1 MKYTARLV
9 AVVLAMTLSLSAF
22 AAGQFKEIQRAM
34 MDSKWGQ
41 AEEMLQTYLAQNPNN
56 AKGHY
61 LLATTYE
68 QTRRYA
74 EANVELNKAN
84 RIDSGQKFASP
95 GQADAMANRLSM
107 KLAMNNPKPRSEVA
121 VREPV
126 RERPQPRES
135 TYSQPRQTSP
145 VVAVAPTATPQ
156 ASNQNTHSGGGFMT
170 FLLAIVVLGLTGG
183 GIYYVFVSREQKRVL
198 TALDDTRKAML
209 ATVVSMQERL
219 QVIRDKLKYQNKL
232 TSNLGTTL
240 DSIAGNL
247 NAASSILRDRSQ
259 NENSALD
266 RQRRN
271 LDILE
276 NQLSQA
282 EGRMGRKEFDAR
294 VGATPE
300 PVQQRETTYRPPAP
314 PAPRPPAPPS
324 PPTPPVQVVHH
335 YHETQSRDTGPDLL
349 TTMVLADA
357 LSSSH
362 RDDERRR
369 EREREAE
376 LAAERRDREFEA
388 NMERKRQQ
396 QRDEDD
402 RRARE
407 RQEREDREEERR
419 TSYSPPAMDFGGRD
433 DNDSSRNDS
442 PGMDFGGKDD

>member
-22 AAGQFKEIQRAM
+22 AAGQFKDIQRAM

-84 RIDSGQKFASP
+84 RIDANQKFASP

-121 VREPV
+121 TREPV
-126 RERPQPRES
+126 RERPHPRES
-135 TYSQPRQTSP
+135 TYSQPRQASP

-156 ASNQNTHSGGGFMT
+156 SSHQNTGSGGGFLT
-170 FLLAIVVLGLTGG
+170 FLLVVFALVITGG
-183 GIYYVFVSREQKRVL
+183 GLYYWVTSREQKRVA
-198 TALDDTRKAML
+198 TAMDDARKAML

-232 TSNLGTTL
+232 NSSLGNSL
-240 DSIAGNL
+240 DGIASNL

-259 NENSALD
+259 NENNALD

-271 LDILE
+271 LDNLE

-282 EGRMGRKEFDAR
+282 EGRLGRKEFD
-294 VGATPE
+294 TPTRTA
-300 PVQQRETTYRPPAP
+300 PTPPAP
-314 PAPRPPAPPS
+314 QQYTTNRPPPPPVPRPPAPPT
-324 PPTPPVQVVHH
+324 PPAPPVQVVHH
-335 YHETQSRDTGPDLL
+335 YHETQSRDSGPDLL

-369 EREREAE
+369 ERERDAE

-396 QRDEDD
+396 QRDDDD
-402 RRARE
+402 RRDRE
-407 RQEREDREEERR
+407 RQERDEQDRRS
-419 TSYSPPAMDFGGRD
+419 SYTPPAMDFGGRD
-433 DNDSSRNDS
+433 DSDSSRNDS
-442 PGMDFGGKDD
+442 PSMDFGGKDD